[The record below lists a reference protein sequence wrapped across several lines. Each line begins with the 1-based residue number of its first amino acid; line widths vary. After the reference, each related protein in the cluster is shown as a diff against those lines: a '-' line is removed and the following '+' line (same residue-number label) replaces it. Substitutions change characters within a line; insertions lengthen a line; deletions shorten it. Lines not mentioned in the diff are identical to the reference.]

1 MSKILSQ
8 SVLENIRSANDIV
21 EVVGAYLQLKRG
33 GSAHKALCPFHKEKT
48 PSFSVN
54 QQRQIYHCFGC
65 GVGGDVFQFVM
76 EYENVDFFTAAR
88 MLAER
93 AGIRLERA
101 DTDESGGPA
110 KDSLLKIHEEV
121 ALLFHRA
128 LLETLGAERA
138 RQYLKE
144 RELDEKT
151 VKDFLIGH
159 APAGRDVL
167 LRWCRK
173 KKYSIDLFV
182 AAGLIM
188 KSEQGDVY
196 DRFRNRLMF
205 PIRDELGR
213 VIGFSGRILDQSDK
227 WAKYVNSPETAIFKK
242 GRVLY
247 ALDKAKRN
255 ILDSKTAILCEG
267 QIDVI
272 RCHMAGIHT
281 AVAAQGTALTD
292 DHARLLKRYADSV
305 IIVLDADQ
313 AGQDASLRSAE
324 ALLGAG
330 LSVSI
335 AALPKGD
342 DPDSLIR
349 MKGGQAFLD
358 IVNNAR
364 SVLAFQINVLRSRED
379 LSGEAAMMRAA
390 RAVLE
395 TIGRAPTAIQRDQ
408 LIRRAAQELNISASA
423 LREDMNQ
430 LLKKRARP
438 AEAKMVA
445 SAPPIRHPTE
455 EVALA
460 ELLVSHGSVADLVRR
475 HLPLDLLTDPMCRKI
490 IGQLLNRPD
499 GEVGNLCGL
508 LAGEDAECQR
518 LAAQIQMSPSKIT
531 GKESTPES
539 AAKDMILMIW
549 KKTFERRRTELR
561 RQMDS
566 VAGVE
571 KERLDIQGKQL
582 TLDIKTIQQGWEK
595 ALPIL
600 EL

>member
-1 MSKILSQ
+1 MSKVIPKN
-8 SVLENIRSANDIV
+8 VLEDIRAANDIV
-21 EVVGAYLQLKRG
+21 EVIGSYLQVKRA
-33 GSAHKALCPFHKEKT
+33 GSTHKALCPFHKEKT
-48 PSFSVN
+48 PSFNVN
-54 QQRQIYHCFGC
+54 PQRQIYHCFGC
-65 GVGGDVFQFVM
+65 GAGGDVFKFIM
-76 EYENVDFFTAAR
+76 EYESVDFSTAAR

-93 AGIRLERA
+93 AGIRLEWA

-121 ALLFHRA
+121 ALVFHRA
-128 LLETLGAERA
+128 LLETAGAEKA

-151 VKDFLIGH
+151 VKDFLIGY
-159 APAGRDVL
+159 APEGRDSL
-167 LRWCRK
+167 IRWCRK
-173 KKYSIDLFV
+173 KKYSIDLFI
-182 AAGLIM
+182 AAGLVM
-188 KSEQGDVY
+188 QSEQGDVY

-213 VIGFSGRILDQSDK
+213 VIGFSGRILEKSDK
-227 WAKYVNSPETAIFKK
+227 LAKYVNSPETAIFKK

-255 ILDSKTAILCEG
+255 ILDAKTAILCEG

-272 RCHMAGIHT
+272 RCHMAGVNT

-305 IIVLDADQ
+305 VIVLDSDK

-324 ALLGAG
+324 VLLGAG

-349 MKGGQAFLD
+349 KKGAQAFLD
-358 IVNNAR
+358 VVKSAT

-395 TIGRAPTAIQRDQ
+395 TIGRAPTAVQRDQ
-408 LIRRAAQELNISASA
+408 LIQQAAQELGVTAAA
-423 LREDMNQ
+423 LREDLNQ
-430 LLKKRARP
+430 LLKKRARSPESKP
-438 AEAKMVA
+438 AAPAKPVH
-445 SAPPIRHPTE
+445 HPME

-460 ELLVSHGSVADLVRR
+460 ELLCSHGSVADLVRA
-475 HLPLDLLTDPMCRKI
+475 HLPPDLLTDPTCRKI
-490 IGQLLNRPD
+490 IEHLLEHPD
-499 GEVGNLCGL
+499 GEGGNLSGE

-518 LAAQIQMSPSKIT
+518 LAAQVQMSPQKIL
-531 GKESTPES
+531 GKESTPEA
-539 AAKDMILMIW
+539 AAKDMILVIW
-549 KKTFERRRTELR
+549 KKAMERKRAEI
-561 RQMDS
+561 RQKLET
-566 VAGVE
+566 ATGVE
-571 KERLDIQGKQL
+571 RDRLDIQGKQL
-582 TLDIKTIQQGWEK
+582 TLDIKTLQQGWEK

>member
-1 MSKILSQ
+1 
-8 SVLENIRSANDIV
+8 
-21 EVVGAYLQLKRG
+21 
-33 GSAHKALCPFHKEKT
+33 
-48 PSFSVN
+48 
-54 QQRQIYHCFGC
+54 
-65 GVGGDVFQFVM
+65 M
-76 EYENVDFFTAAR
+76 EYENVDFSTAAR

-93 AGIRLERA
+93 AGIRLEWA

-128 LLETLGAERA
+128 LLETPGAERA

-151 VKDFLIGH
+151 VKDFMIGH
-159 APAGRDVL
+159 APNGRDAL
-167 LRWCRK
+167 FRWCRK

-188 KSEQGDVY
+188 KSEQGDIY

-213 VIGFSGRILDQSDK
+213 VIGFSGRILEKSDK
-227 WAKYVNSPETAIFKK
+227 LAKYVNSPETAIFKK

-255 ILDSKTAILCEG
+255 ILDAKTAILCEG

-272 RCHMAGIHT
+272 RCHMAGINT

-292 DHARLLKRYADSV
+292 AHARLLKRYADSV
-305 IIVLDADQ
+305 VIVLDADK

-324 ALLGAG
+324 VLLGAG

-349 MKGGQAFLD
+349 KEGREGFEEVIKA
-358 IVNNAR
+358 AR
-364 SVLAFQINVLRSRED
+364 SSVLFLLDLLSSREN
-379 LSGEAAMMRAA
+379 LTNESAKYQASQIILQFVSKAPTEAQREVMMRQAA
-390 RAVLE
+390 GRLGMQYE
-395 TIGRAPTAIQRDQ
+395 TLHKDFRQM
-408 LIRRAAQELNISASA
+408 ELKA
-423 LREDMNQ
+423 
-430 LLKKRARP
+430 KRARNDVVSTHVP
-438 AEAKMVA
+438 SVH
-445 SAPPIRHPTE
+445 PPE

-460 ELLVSHGSVADLVRR
+460 ELLSMHPDFSRLVKE
-475 HLPLDLLTDPMCRKI
+475 HLPMDHLTDPACRTI
-490 IGQLLNRPD
+490 IEHLLNRPVD
-499 GEVGNLCGL
+499 EGWNLLGE
-508 LAGEDAECQR
+508 LADTDEECRR
-518 LAAQIQMSPSKIT
+518 LAAQIQMSPSKIV

-539 AAKDMILMIW
+539 AAKDMILVIW

-561 RQMDS
+561 RQMES
-566 VAGVE
+566 VTGVE

>member
-1 MSKILSQ
+1 MSKVIPKN
-8 SVLENIRSANDIV
+8 VLEDIRSANDIV

-33 GSAHKALCPFHKEKT
+33 GAAHKALCPFHKEKT
-48 PSFSVN
+48 PSFNVN
-54 QQRQIYHCFGC
+54 PRRQIYHCFGC
-65 GVGGDVFQFVM
+65 GAGGDVFKFVM
-76 EYENVDFFTAAR
+76 EYESVDFSTAAR

-93 AGIRLERA
+93 AGIRLEWA

-121 ALLFHRA
+121 AQVFHRA
-128 LLETLGAERA
+128 LLETPGAERA

-144 RELDEKT
+144 RELDENT
-151 VKDFLIGH
+151 VKNFLIGY
-159 APAGRDVL
+159 APDSRDAL
-167 LRWCRK
+167 LRWRRE

-213 VIGFSGRILDQSDK
+213 VIGFSGRILEKSDK
-227 WAKYVNSPETAIFKK
+227 LAKYVNSPETAIFKK

-255 ILDSKTAILCEG
+255 ILDAKTAILCEG

-272 RCHMAGIHT
+272 RCHRAGIQT

-305 IIVLDADQ
+305 IIALDADK

-330 LSVSI
+330 LSASI

-349 MKGGQAFLD
+349 KKGGQAFLD
-358 IVNNAR
+358 IVKNAK
-364 SVLAFQINVLRSRED
+364 SVIEFQIDVLGSRENVMTQD
-379 LSGEAAMMRAA
+379 GLLRVTQ
-390 RAVLE
+390 AVLE
-395 TIGRAPTAIQRDQ
+395 TMAKVPTETQRHILFHQ
-408 LIRRAAQELNISASA
+408 AWRRLGMKEEA
-423 LREDMNQ
+423 LRDTYNQ
-430 LLKKRARP
+430 FLKKRQKPNAQH
-438 AEAKMVA
+438 
-445 SAPPIRHPTE
+445 STTPPTPVQHPTE

-460 ELLVSHGSVADLVRR
+460 ELLSSHGSVAELVRH
-475 HLPLDLLTDPMCRKI
+475 HLPLDLLTDPTCRKI
-490 IGQLLNRPD
+490 IEHLLGRLD
-499 GEVGNLCGL
+499 GEVENLSGK
-508 LAGEDAECQR
+508 LAGEDAECRR
-518 LAAQIQMSPSKIT
+518 LAAQIQMSPPKIS

-539 AAKDMILMIW
+539 AAKDMILVIW

-561 RQMDS
+561 RRLES
-566 VAGVE
+566 VTGVE

>member
-1 MSKILSQ
+1 MSKVIPKN
-8 SVLENIRSANDIV
+8 VLEDIRSANDIV
-21 EVVGAYLQLKRG
+21 EVVGSYIQLKRG

-54 QQRQIYHCFGC
+54 PQRQIYHCFGC
-65 GVGGDVFQFVM
+65 GAGGDVFKFLM
-76 EYENVDFFTAAR
+76 EYESVDFSTAAR

-93 AGIRLERA
+93 AGIRLEWA

-121 ALLFHRA
+121 ALVFHRA
-128 LLETLGAERA
+128 LLETPGAERA
-138 RQYLKE
+138 REYLQE
-144 RELDEKT
+144 RELGEKP

-159 APAGRDVL
+159 APDGRDTL
-167 LRWCRK
+167 LRWCRR

-213 VIGFSGRILDQSDK
+213 VIGFSGRILEKNDK
-227 WAKYVNSPETAIFKK
+227 LAKYVNSPETAIFKK

-255 ILDSKTAILCEG
+255 ILDVKTAILCEG

-272 RCHMAGIHT
+272 RCHVAGINT

-305 IIVLDADQ
+305 IIVMDADK

-335 AALPKGD
+335 AILPKGD

-349 MKGGQAFLD
+349 RNGAQAFLD
-358 IVNNAR
+358 IVKNAK
-364 SVLAFQINVLRSRED
+364 SVIEFQVLVLRSRED
-379 LSGEAAMMRAA
+379 LTTESGLLRAT

-395 TIGRAPTAIQRDQ
+395 TIRKVPTETQRNLLFYQ
-408 LIRRAAQELNISASA
+408 AANMLGMKEEA
-423 LREDMNQ
+423 LRDTFHQISRNKQ
-430 LLKKRARP
+430 RP
-438 AEAKMVA
+438 DAELSKNLFIPVE
-445 SAPPIRHPTE
+445 HPLE
-455 EVALA
+455 EVTLA
-460 ELLVSHGSVADLVRR
+460 ETLTHHPELHKLVNSY
-475 HLPLDLLTDPMCRKI
+475 LPLDQLTDPACRVI
-490 IGQLLNRPD
+490 IEQLIKHTD
-499 GEVGNLCGL
+499 AATWNLMDEL
-508 LAGEDAECQR
+508 SMENEECKR
-518 LAAQIQMSPSKIT
+518 LAIQIQTAPQRT
-531 GKESTPES
+531 GKEFTPLEAVEDAILTIRRKALERTRTNVRS
-539 AAKDMILMIW
+539 QMTKAAG
-549 KKTFERRRTELR
+549 T
-561 RQMDS
+561 
-566 VAGVE
+566 E
-571 KERLDIQGKQL
+571 KEQL
-582 TLDIKTIQQGWEK
+582 TAMCAQLTIDINVLQQGWEK

>member
-1 MSKILSQ
+1 MSKVIPKN
-8 SVLENIRSANDIV
+8 VLEEIRSANDIV
-21 EVVGAYLQLKRG
+21 EVIGSYLQLKRA
-33 GSAHKALCPFHKEKT
+33 GSTQKALCPFHKEKT
-48 PSFSVN
+48 PSFNVN
-54 QQRQIYHCFGC
+54 AQRQIYHCFGC
-65 GVGGDVFQFVM
+65 GAGGDVFKFVM
-76 EYENVDFFTAAR
+76 EYESVDFSTAAR

-93 AGIRLERA
+93 AGIRLEWA

-121 ALLFHRA
+121 ALVFHRA
-128 LLETLGAERA
+128 LLETAGGEKA
-138 RQYLKE
+138 RQYLKD

-151 VKDFLIGH
+151 VKDFLIGY
-159 APAGRDVL
+159 APEGRDVL

-173 KKYSIDLFV
+173 KKYSVDLFI

-188 KSEQGDVY
+188 QSEQGDVY

-213 VIGFSGRILDQSDK
+213 VIGFSGRILEKNDK
-227 WAKYVNSPETAIFKK
+227 LAKYVNSPETAIFKK

-255 ILDSKTAILCEG
+255 ILDAKTAILCEG

-272 RCHMAGIHT
+272 RCHTAGINT

-305 IIVLDADQ
+305 VIVLDSDK

-324 ALLGAG
+324 VLLGAG

-349 MKGGQAFLD
+349 KNGGQAFLN
-358 IVNNAR
+358 IVKNAT

-408 LIRRAAQELNISASA
+408 LIQQAAQELGVTASA
-423 LREDMNQ
+423 LREDLNQ

-438 AEAKMVA
+438 NEPKPAVPARPVQ
-445 SAPPIRHPTE
+445 HPME

-460 ELLVSHGSVADLVRR
+460 ELLCSHGNVADLVRE
-475 HLPLDLLTDPMCRKI
+475 HLPLGILTDPTCRKI
-490 IGQLLNRPD
+490 IEHLLARPD
-499 GEVGNLCGL
+499 GEAGNLSGE
-508 LAGEDAECQR
+508 LANEDAECQR
-518 LAAQIQMSPSKIT
+518 LAAQIQMSPPQIV
-531 GKESTPES
+531 GKDSSPAA
-539 AAKDMILMIW
+539 AAKDLILVIW
-549 KKTFERRRTELR
+549 KRALERRRAELR
-561 RQMDS
+561 RQLET
-566 VAGVE
+566 ATGVE

-582 TLDIKTIQQGWEK
+582 TLDIKTLQQGWEK

>member
-1 MSKILSQ
+1 MSKVIPK
-8 SVLENIRSANDIV
+8 SVLEDIRSANDIV
-21 EVVGAYLQLKRG
+21 EVVGTYLQLKRG

-65 GVGGDVFQFVM
+65 GAGGDVFKFVM
-76 EYENVDFFTAAR
+76 EYENVDFSTAAR

-93 AGIRLERA
+93 AGIRLEWA

-128 LLETLGAERA
+128 LLETPGAEQA

-159 APAGRDVL
+159 APNGRDAL
-167 LRWCRK
+167 FRWCRK

-213 VIGFSGRILDQSDK
+213 VIGFSGRILEKSDK
-227 WAKYVNSPETAIFKK
+227 LAKYVNSPETAIFKK

-305 IIVLDADQ
+305 VIVLDADK

-349 MKGGQAFLD
+349 KNGGQAFLD
-358 IVNNAR
+358 VVKNAK
-364 SVLAFQINVLRSRED
+364 SVLAFQIDVLRSREN
-379 LSGEAAMMRAA
+379 LTTQEAAILRAT

-395 TIGRAPTAIQRDQ
+395 TIGQSANRNHSATFSSA
-408 LIRRAAQELNISASA
+408 RRAQEARNATKTLFARTYS
-423 LREDMNQ
+423 Q
-430 LLKKRARP
+430 FLKKRQKPLQSPDNTTSGSRP
-438 AEAKMVA
+438 ASDGGSCACRTAFARTGVSRISCA
-445 SAPPIRHPTE
+445 SI
-455 EVALA
+455 
-460 ELLVSHGSVADLVRR
+460 
-475 HLPLDLLTDPMCRKI
+475 CR
-490 IGQLLNRPD
+490 
-499 GEVGNLCGL
+499 
-508 LAGEDAECQR
+508 
-518 LAAQIQMSPSKIT
+518 
-531 GKESTPES
+531 ST
-539 AAKDMILMIW
+539 
-549 KKTFERRRTELR
+549 F
-561 RQMDS
+561 
-566 VAGVE
+566 
-571 KERLDIQGKQL
+571 
-582 TLDIKTIQQGWEK
+582 
-595 ALPIL
+595 
-600 EL
+600 